1 MFRDLDFSAV
11 DPDVLVE
18 IRDQLAGVVGT
29 YGRLL
34 RAVDAAVKDGPS
46 TGRRSPPPRPP
57 DAGRPHRLSDHGFG
71 GLDRLAAHGAGA
83 LGNAGIQPS

>member
-1 MFRDLDFSAV
+1 VFRDLDFSAV

-46 TGRRSPPPRPP
+46 TG
-57 DAGRPHRLSDHGFG
+57 
-71 GLDRLAAHGAGA
+71 
-83 LGNAGIQPS
+83 